1 MVDPAVDAGS
11 RYGACTRDLSGLHRA
26 ANIQQAQDHGDH
38 GRNVMTETL
47 PERVHLVGS
56 IGLDSVEEVF
66 RTVGTV
72 LGRRLKRVP
81 DGEPG
86 SRRLWISFQYP
97 FLRSSPFLRPDPSG
111 AVRKTSGFPLL
122 CLGEGVSPAELSFD
136 ELGYAREA
144 RASYADF
151 CAARERGEL
160 PHGTR
165 FQVCLPT
172 PMGVI
177 YAFCTARDIAAIEPA
192 YEAAM
197 LREVEAICRA
207 IPHRD
212 LCVQWDF
219 CHEMIIWDGQPQD
232 MFPLV
237 AASKNEI
244 VARMVRI
251 CAAIPADVELGFHLC
266 YGDFGAKHFIE
277 PRDMGDMVAVAN
289 ALAREIAHAMAYIHM
304 PVPAAR
310 DDDDYFRPLEELKLA
325 PGTELYL
332 GLVHAS
338 DGAEGTLRRIAVAQ
352 RYAKEFG
359 IATEC
364 GIARARTRRVV
375 EDLLRVHAEA
385 SREP

>member
-1 MVDPAVDAGS
+1 
-11 RYGACTRDLSGLHRA
+11 
-26 ANIQQAQDHGDH
+26 
-38 GRNVMTETL
+38 MTETL

-66 RTVGTV
+66 RIVGTV

-122 CLGEGVSPAELSFD
+122 CLAEGVDPAELRFG

-144 RASYADF
+144 RASYLDF
-151 CAARERGEL
+151 CAARSRGEL
-160 PHGTR
+160 PPRVR

-177 YAFCTARDIAAIEPA
+177 YAFCTRPDLLTIEPA
-192 YEAAM
+192 YEQAM

-207 IPHRD
+207 IPHDD
-212 LCVQWDF
+212 LCIQWDF

-237 AASKNEI
+237 NASKDDI
-244 VARMVRI
+244 IARMVRI
-251 CAAIPADVELGFHLC
+251 CAPVPTGVELGFHLC
-266 YGDFGAKHFIE
+266 YGDFGARHFIE
-277 PRDMGDMVAVAN
+277 PRDTSKMVEVAN
-289 ALAREIAHAMAYIHM
+289 ALARRVQHEIAYLHL
-304 PVPAAR
+304 PVPMAR
-310 DDDDYFRPLEELKLA
+310 ADDDYFRPLLELRLS

-332 GLVHAS
+332 GLVHAV
-338 DGAEGTLRRIAVAQ
+338 DGVEGTRRRISVAR
-352 RYAKEFG
+352 RYVKDFG

-364 GIARARTRRVV
+364 GMARARTQRVV
-375 EDLLRVHAEA
+375 ETLLGVHRDS
-385 SREP
+385 SREPAKPS